1 MAKSLEFRDG
11 KKSKG
16 EEEMVTLVKGLLKE
30 DGEKPYV
37 YLGTKSTP
45 DSSLSNGSHSSHF
58 LHSIPEPPLFLPLP
72 QGRGTDLSE

>member
-37 YLGTKSTP
+37 YLGNLIARSLMGAIHLTSSTP
-45 DSSLSNGSHSSHF
+45 FQNLPCSF
-58 LHSIPEPPLFLPLP
+58 LYLREGA
-72 QGRGTDLSE
+72 QT